1 MTEMMASGSGTDTTE
16 IAKTTLEELMLHNIN
31 QDLQIVNIE
40 EINLT
45 ELLMNIL

>member
-1 MTEMMASGSGTDTTE
+1 MMASGSGIDSTE